1 MDMSMEVSRQIRQNR
16 ETLGLSQE
24 ALAGRVFVTRQT
36 VSNWETGKTYPDVK
50 SLLLLSEVFGVSLDK
65 LIKGDVDRMKEQIRQ
80 EDITG
85 MKRARAWAF
94 VLTIAAV
101 ATAFW
106 LPEQLGGWGWLLWA
120 GLAVGAVCFSLRQAR
135 MQRRFNLRTYREVVA
150 FTQGRTLDDIERARE
165 DGKHR
170 YQVILACVAAAA
182 AAAVL
187 AVLLRPLF

>member
-1 MDMSMEVSRQIRQNR
+1 MDVSMEVSKQIRQHR
-16 ETLGLSQE
+16 EALGLSQE

-50 SLLLLSEVFGVSLDK
+50 SLLLLSEVFGVSLDT

-85 MKRARAWAF
+85 LKRARALAYG
-94 VLTIAAV
+94 LTIAAV
-101 ATAFW
+101 ATVFW
-106 LPEQLGGWGWLLWA
+106 LPERLGAWGWLLWA
-120 GLAVGAVCFSLRQAR
+120 GLAAGATCFSLRLAR
-135 MQRRFNLRTYREVVA
+135 VQRRFNLRTYREIVT
-150 FTQGRTLDDIERARE
+150 FTQGRTLNDIEKARE

-170 YQVILACVAAAA
+170 YQVILSCVAAAA

-187 AVLLRPLF
+187 AALLHPML